1 MTATVP
7 PIQAAARD
15 IVQQYRRALFP
26 LLDLKRTEYLN
37 GIKAAAHVGDTLRKL
52 GTVATPERKE
62 PTIDVLERAL
72 VLAIVAAGIPPSV
85 VARRCRI
92 APATVARWIAEVN
105 G

>member
-1 MTATVP
+1 MP

-37 GIKAAAHVGDTLRKL
+37 GVKVAANVGGVMREL
-52 GTVATPERKE
+52 GTVAAPERKE
-62 PTIDVLERAL
+62 PTVDVLERAL
-72 VLAIVAAGIPPSV
+72 VLEIVAAGIPPSV

-92 APATVARWIAEVN
+92 APATVARWVAEVN